1 MIAINK
7 DNKFLLHRNI
17 NKKTNK
23 FFNKRHFNYIEKSLA
38 KEEFINASFTG
49 LHNYKGQKNHDRD
62 FAYAITDNYFILA
75 KDKFFKRKIE
85 KISLDDIIFFDYD
98 ILDDKGLIRIDTKS
112 SSFTIAVDKDQT
124 RHIFNVMNIYI

>member
-7 DNKFLLHRNI
+7 DNKFLLHRNV
-17 NKKTNK
+17 NTKTSK

-38 KEEFINASFTG
+38 KEEFINVSFTG
-49 LHNYKGQKNHDRD
+49 LHNYKAQNDHDRD
-62 FAYAITDNYFILA
+62 FAYAITDSHFILA

-85 KISLDDIIFFDYD
+85 KISLDDIVSFDYD
-98 ILDDKGLIRIDTKS
+98 IFDGRGLIKITTKS
-112 SSFTIAVDKDQT
+112 SSFNIAVDKDQA